1 MLLLLFINYK
11 NMQELLQQ
19 YKEIE
24 KYAHVSFDDIMN
36 KVSQEIA
43 ELVEAKVL
51 QNDEEIHK
59 EASDVLI
66 NLLSLSHDLGILEE
80 EYAPLSTEILSLVI
94 QHGKWNS
101 DVNAYRQKYSKT
113 QKSLDEVKA
122 STKNLINSVLW
133 FFPLKFELGNL
144 IQSSIEKINTRKDL
158 YKPKIHLEEFID
170 GYKDFPKKWIHFRDV
185 SPLLKHPEAFEYAC
199 FELANA
205 FQNADVIAG
214 LDARGFLFWP
224 YIAKLLKKPF
234 VMIRKAW
241 KLPGETH
248 RISYGLEYG
257 KDEIEIQKSSI
268 LSGQKVAL
276 VDDLLATW
284 GTIQA
289 AIDLVEKQGGII
301 EKLGFIISLDSE
313 DLVWGAK
320 REKLKKYPTHALI
333 SYNN

>member
-122 STKNLINSVLW
+122 STKNLINSVL
-133 FFPLKFELGNL
+133 
-144 IQSSIEKINTRKDL
+144 
-158 YKPKIHLEEFID
+158 
-170 GYKDFPKKWIHFRDV
+170 
-185 SPLLKHPEAFEYAC
+185 
-199 FELANA
+199 
-205 FQNADVIAG
+205 
-214 LDARGFLFWP
+214 
-224 YIAKLLKKPF
+224 
-234 VMIRKAW
+234 
-241 KLPGETH
+241 
-248 RISYGLEYG
+248 
-257 KDEIEIQKSSI
+257 
-268 LSGQKVAL
+268 
-276 VDDLLATW
+276 
-284 GTIQA
+284 
-289 AIDLVEKQGGII
+289 
-301 EKLGFIISLDSE
+301 
-313 DLVWGAK
+313 
-320 REKLKKYPTHALI
+320 
-333 SYNN
+333 